1 MATGQ
6 RIAETFKGLA
16 REGKTVVVV
25 SHDDQVVA
33 RLIVLKVMAV
43 KAIEVKAIEV
53 KSIAGAP
60 MHMLLR

>member
-1 MATGQ
+1 M
-6 RIAETFKGLA
+6 
-16 REGKTVVVV
+16 VV